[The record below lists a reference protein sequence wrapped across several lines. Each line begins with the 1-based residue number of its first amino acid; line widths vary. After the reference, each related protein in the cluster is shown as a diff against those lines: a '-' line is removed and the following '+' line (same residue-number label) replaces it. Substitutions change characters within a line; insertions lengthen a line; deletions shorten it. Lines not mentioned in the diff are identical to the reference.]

1 MTGSAMQFSIRA
13 NGTLA
18 LAAALFAA
26 PLAAQSEENVRD
38 RNPDVRDIAATPITD
53 LNLTR
58 DEIPQ
63 VLVDAAT
70 NPYANDGLDNCS
82 DLGGEIALLD
92 RVLGADLDIDT
103 DERRDITVGKVAKSA
118 VGSLIPF
125 RGIIRE
131 ITGAA
136 DHQRNFEE
144 AILAG
149 AVRRGYLKG
158 LGEQMG
164 CAYPARPAFAKV
176 KLSKSD
182 RVEVDEFRPQ
192 VAAQPERQE
201 SEERAADGTLFV
213 SEPVVQETGD

>member
-1 MTGSAMQFSIRA
+1 MTANATVSSSCARA
-13 NGTLA
+13 LA
-18 LAAALFAA
+18 LAGLLAAA
-26 PLAAQSEENVRD
+26 PLAAQSDENVRD
-38 RNPDVRDIAATPITD
+38 RNPNVRDIATTPITD
-53 LNLTR
+53 LNLAR
-58 DEIPQ
+58 DEIPEI
-63 VLVDAAT
+63 LVDAAA
-70 NPYANDGLDNCS
+70 NPYANDGLDSCGE
-82 DLGGEIALLD
+82 LGGEIALLD
-92 RVLGADLDIDT
+92 RVLGADLDIDS

-176 KLSKSD
+176 RVDKAD
-182 RVEVDEFRPQ
+182 RVDVDEFRPRT
-192 VAAQPERQE
+192 ASQPEIQ
-201 SEERAADGTLFV
+201 EERATEGTLFV
-213 SEPVVQETGD
+213 SEPVVQETGG